1 MGLPATFATSSKSK
15 KVSSLGRNQKTI
27 AGSVSFSGL
36 GLFTG
41 QKVEIAFK
49 PAAENTG
56 ICFQR
61 VDLKHRPILAAKVQN
76 VCGTPRCTVL
86 GRDSVIV
93 QTVEHVLA
101 ALKAYEID
109 NLLIEINGPEVPI
122 GDGSANPFV
131 QLIES
136 AGISYQKAV
145 KKFYHLS
152 SPVFWSQGDVH
163 LVALPSDEFRI
174 SYTLNYPNSEILK
187 AQFYTVSISEENFK
201 SEIAPS
207 RTFSLY
213 EETVPFIEKGLL
225 KGGSLE
231 NAVIIKGGAI
241 LNPEGLRFEEEMA
254 RHKILDLVGDLSLVG
269 FSFFAHIIAIRSGHF
284 SNTAFAKEIYNQMMM
299 EHGS

>member
-1 MGLPATFATSSKSK
+1 MVLPTTFNTSSKSK
-15 KVSSLGRNQKTI
+15 KVSSLGKNQRTI
-27 AGSVSFSGL
+27 GDVITISGL

-41 QKVEIAFK
+41 QKVEMTLR

-61 VDLKHRPILAAKVQN
+61 VDLKDKPILPAQVQY

-86 GRDSVIV
+86 GKGQVVV

-109 NLLIEINGPEVPI
+109 NLLIEINGAEVPI
-122 GDGSANPFV
+122 GDGSATPFV
-131 QLIES
+131 ELIEK
-136 AGISYQKAV
+136 AGITYQKSF

-152 SPVFWSQGDVH
+152 APVFWSQGDVH

-174 SYTLNYPNSEILK
+174 SYTLNYPNSEILR
-187 AQFYTVSISEENFK
+187 AQFHTVSISEENFK
-201 SEIAPS
+201 AEIAPC

-213 EETVPFIEKGLL
+213 EETVPFIEQGLI

-241 LNPEGLRFEEEMA
+241 LNPEGLRFPDEMV
-254 RHKILDLVGDLSLVG
+254 RHKILDLLGDLSLVG
-269 FSFFAHIIAIRSGHF
+269 LSFFAHIIAIRSGHF
-284 SNTAFAKEIYNQMMM
+284 SNTAFSKELFNHIMM
-299 EHGS
+299 ENA